1 MLTTNKLLTSELQ
14 QIADIRAQLEMQENL
29 YTVSLK
35 ADQEFQTLKEIW
47 LKIKNLKNLLRE
59 AEANQ
64 VTVVYRRLND

>member
-35 ADQEFQTLKEIW
+35 ADQEFQTLKEIR